1 MRVREGCRGVNC
13 WTTTRAAPHAHQHPH
28 RQSVCRN
35 GCCCQSTLGSN
46 SLASPQLPA
55 FLPGNIV
62 LAPPPSQFPALR
74 LAALS
79 HLTQMNQKCVV
90 NFFFFSPTPPLQAW
104 EDGGE
109 KTCFRPRPI
118 RVGPSPLLRPRPIL
132 LGRPLLLLLH
142 RYTREGGKAL
152 AFQLTARTAESQRTH
167 HAVLLLSTSSS
178 SSFSRIVAVMRLVLR
193 VTLRNT

>member
-1 MRVREGCRGVNC
+1 MLTNTHIVNQC
-13 WTTTRAAPHAHQHPH
+13 VAMVAAANPL
-28 RQSVCRN
+28 SVPILWRLRN
-35 GCCCQSTLGSN
+35 
-46 SLASPQLPA
+46 
-55 FLPGNIV
+55 FLLFYPV
-62 LAPPPSQFPALR
+62 TSSWLHPPPQFPALR